1 MSKRIFLSA
10 SWEYLI
16 MFNYE
21 VDPRVL
27 EKHIPPGTEID
38 YFEGKSLVSIVGF
51 LFNKTKV
58 LGMHWPFHINF
69 EEANLR
75 YYIKRLDG
83 TAWKRGVGFVS
94 EIVPKPLVAGLA
106 NLLYNEHYST
116 ARMDHQVVETPGNL
130 KVEYSWQK
138 RNQHRNVIRVN
149 ANPALQD
156 IPAGSEAEFIF
167 EHYYGYNQ
175 LSPTK
180 TIEYAVNHPRWQ
192 IYPVKNF
199 FIDCDIERLYGK
211 EFVPYISNRQ
221 PHSVFLARG
230 SSVTVKMPVKIQ
242 HGHIS

>member
-10 SWEYLI
+10 KWEYLA

-21 VDPRVL
+21 VDPKVL

-38 YFEGKSLVSIVGF
+38 YFDGKALVSIVGF

-58 LGMHWPFHINF
+58 LGIHWPFHVNF

-83 TAWKRGVGFVS
+83 TQWKRGVGFVS

-106 NLLYNEHYST
+106 NLFYNEHYST
-116 ARMDHQVVETPGNL
+116 ARMEHRIDETPDNL
-130 KVEYSWQK
+130 LVEYSWQK

-149 ANPALQD
+149 AKPALQE
-156 IPAGSEAEFIF
+156 IQPGSEAEFIF
-167 EHYYGYNQ
+167 EHYFGYNQ
-175 LSPTK
+175 LSATK

-192 IYPVKNF
+192 IYPVKDF
-199 FIDCDIERLYGK
+199 SIDCDIENLYGK
-211 EFVPYISNRQ
+211 EFVPYICNRQ

-230 SSVTVKMPVKIQ
+230 SAVKVNMPLKIQ
-242 HGHIS
+242 CS